1 MLQNHQQQPAGVPS
15 QIEIEDRPSPP
26 LLTAVLIF
34 GILICY
40 VMAGKSVEFF
50 LAHNGWQAMRISELL
65 KTGGFEGIG
74 KTIGIANLASFN
86 MVHMALSIY
95 FFSVFGAH
103 LEARLGSGRF
113 LLLLLAAFT
122 LPMIAMQF
130 DAMSTPTTTYF
141 GSLWLDFAFIGGY
154 LVLPP
159 VPLKKFGGGQVQHK
173 NQIFRREERADP
185 RSKWIRNPWIFVGVF
200 AVCQI
205 FFHFWA
211 TTGVINPLEP
221 GKFLLPPL
229 SEKGGE
235 LFDTFRLLPALVALG
250 CGYGCAQMAVHSAG
264 QAYKEGPMVVA
275 ALKRYRELLDLDVKH
290 EEALRGTA
298 RTLGLSYEKVRDM
311 IQRNKGKLRV
321 K

>member
-1 MLQNHQQQPAGVPS
+1 
-15 QIEIEDRPSPP
+15 
-26 LLTAVLIF
+26 
-34 GILICY
+34 
-40 VMAGKSVEFF
+40 
-50 LAHNGWQAMRISELL
+50 
-65 KTGGFEGIG
+65 
-74 KTIGIANLASFN
+74 
-86 MVHMALSIY
+86 
-95 FFSVFGAH
+95 
-103 LEARLGSGRF
+103 
-113 LLLLLAAFT
+113 
-122 LPMIAMQF
+122 MITMQF
-130 DAMSTPTTTYF
+130 DGMSSPDTTFF

-159 VPLKKFGGGQVQHK
+159 VPLKRFGGGNVQAK

-200 AVCQI
+200 AVCQT
-205 FFHFWA
+205 FFHFWCA
-211 TTGVINPLEP
+211 TGIINPVDP
-221 GKFLLPPL
+221 GKFLLIPL
-229 SEKGGE
+229 SEKGGS
-235 LFDTFRLLPALVALG
+235 LFDTFRLLPALIAFG
-250 CGYGCAQMAVHSAG
+250 CGYGVAQMAVHSAG